1 MINKINRY
9 DSSASPVK
17 LESSKGKDE
26 NNEGEDGQ
34 ILTYEIVSEFMGTKN
49 KVVSV
54 DIFLSRQCLKVML
67 AALRLDNLNED
78 AEYVKITPHTG
89 NGEVQV

>member
-9 DSSASPVK
+9 YSSTYRVK

-34 ILTYEIVSEFMGTKN
+34 ILTYEMVSEFMGTKN
-49 KVVSV
+49 KVLSLEKV
-54 DIFLSRQCLKVML
+54 LSREFSKATL
-67 AALRLDNLNED
+67 AALRLDTLN
-78 AEYVKITPHTG
+78 
-89 NGEVQV
+89 